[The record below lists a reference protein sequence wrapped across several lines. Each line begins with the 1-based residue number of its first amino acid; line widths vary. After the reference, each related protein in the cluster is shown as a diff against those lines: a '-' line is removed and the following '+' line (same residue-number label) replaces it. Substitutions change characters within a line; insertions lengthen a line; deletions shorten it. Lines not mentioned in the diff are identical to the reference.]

1 MDDKKIVSMFWD
13 RNENAIKML
22 QGKYEKDLLKLSYRI
37 LNNIQDAEECVNDS
51 YLNVWNSIPDARPN
65 FLFAY
70 VAKIVRNLSINLL
83 KRNTSGKRGG
93 EETNILLSEIEE
105 FISDKETVESYA
117 ESRELSKFINEYLHT
132 INSQQRVMF
141 VQRYWYAE
149 RVKDI
154 AKLHNCSLKKVES
167 VLFRTRKN
175 LKKFLEERGY
185 YYE

>member
-93 EETNILLSEIEE
+93 EETNIKRI
-105 FISDKETVESYA
+105 
-117 ESRELSKFINEYLHT
+117 
-132 INSQQRVMF
+132 
-141 VQRYWYAE
+141 
-149 RVKDI
+149 
-154 AKLHNCSLKKVES
+154 
-167 VLFRTRKN
+167 
-175 LKKFLEERGY
+175 
-185 YYE
+185 